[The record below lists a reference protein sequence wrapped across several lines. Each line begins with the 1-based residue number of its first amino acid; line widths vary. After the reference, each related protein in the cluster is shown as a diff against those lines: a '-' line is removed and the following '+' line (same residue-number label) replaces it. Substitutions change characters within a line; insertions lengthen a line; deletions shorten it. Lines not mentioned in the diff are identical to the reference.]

1 MLYNVK
7 SIPINFSIIFFKVK
21 LKKKDEKKLGKKYK
35 VKEKKLTFKIIMSK
49 VISFIYLEVLQT
61 LTENNS
67 NTLRCAAV
75 KFLTLTLFLSRGQ
88 IKKTV

>member
-21 LKKKDEKKLGKKYK
+21 LKIRRKKIGKKYK
-35 VKEKKLTFKIIMSK
+35 VKLEKKLTFKITMSK
-49 VISFIYLEVLQT
+49 VISLFYLEVLQT

-67 NTLRCAAV
+67 NTLRCTAV
-75 KFLTLTLFLSRGQ
+75 
-88 IKKTV
+88 

>member
-21 LKKKDEKKLGKKYK
+21 LKIRRKKFGKKYK
-35 VKEKKLTFKIIMSK
+35 VKLEKKLTFKITMSK
-49 VISFIYLEVLQT
+49 VIFLIYLEVLQT

-75 KFLTLTLFLSRGQ
+75 
-88 IKKTV
+88 